1 MAVAAGK
8 SEPGVME
15 AWLEGE
21 GAGVRTEALL
31 HAATKAGKVEVVK
44 TLLDRRTVAVDLKD
58 EEGDTALHVAARC
71 TCTSTPILP
80 HPICPHPHILRC
92 GQHEILQL
100 LLAAGADLGE
110 PNLARETPMALLGN
124 LPADITEVRIHFRF
138 ISLIFNPT
146 SSPSLPRSTIFVPL
160 PGNPRLLHLLREAGQ
175 HSVCHPHLPLPEPPT
190 KAKRGGFGERGGKQG
205 GDGHD

>member
-21 GAGVRTEALL
+21 GAGVGTEALL

-124 LPADITEVRIHFRF
+124 LPADITEVRIHLCF
-138 ISLIFNPT
+138 ISLIFKPHLLT
-146 SSPSLPRSTIFVPL
+146 FSSSTHTFCSSSRKSSTPASPPRGRATLCLSPS
-160 PGNPRLLHLLREAGQ
+160 
-175 HSVCHPHLPLPEPPT
+175 PT
-190 KAKRGGFGERGGKQG
+190 PS
-205 GDGHD
+205 

>member
-15 AWLEGE
+15 AWLEGG
-21 GAGVRTEALL
+21 GAGVGTEALL

-58 EEGDTALHVAARC
+58 EEGDTALHVAAR
-71 TCTSTPILP
+71 CTSTPILP

-124 LPADITEVRIHFRF
+124 LPADITEVRIHFP
-138 ISLIFNPT
+138 I
-146 SSPSLPRSTIFVPL
+146 SSPSHPPPTLFVPL

-175 HSVCHPHLPLPEPPT
+175 HFVCHPHLPLPEPPT
-190 KAKRGGFGERGGKQG
+190 KAKRGGFGERRGK
-205 GDGHD
+205 

>member
-21 GAGVRTEALL
+21 GAGVGTEALL

-71 TCTSTPILP
+71 TSTHTSPYLSSSSP
-80 HPICPHPHILRC
+80 LRC

-100 LLAAGADLGE
+100 LLAAKADLGE

-124 LPADITEVRIHFRF
+124 LPADITEVRIH
-138 ISLIFNPT
+138 LL
-146 SSPSLPRSTIFVPL
+146 SS
-160 PGNPRLLHLLREAGQ
+160 
-175 HSVCHPHLPLPEPPT
+175 
-190 KAKRGGFGERGGKQG
+190 
-205 GDGHD
+205 

>member
-21 GAGVRTEALL
+21 GAGVGTEALL

-71 TCTSTPILP
+71 TFTPASPYLSSSSYP
-80 HPICPHPHILRC
+80 QVRPARDP
-92 GQHEILQL
+92 
-100 LLAAGADLGE
+100 AA
-110 PNLARETPMALLGN
+110 TPCCRRRPWRA
-124 LPADITEVRIHFRF
+124 
-138 ISLIFNPT
+138 
-146 SSPSLPRSTIFVPL
+146 
-160 PGNPRLLHLLREAGQ
+160 
-175 HSVCHPHLPLPEPPT
+175 
-190 KAKRGGFGERGGKQG
+190 
-205 GDGHD
+205 